1 MASNSNEKSGDSKG
15 FVMDIYCNF
24 LVKSVQ
30 DTFGVLDSATK
41 KTLKKNFTQAF
52 ANAGSD
58 EKSIT
63 KTFNDL
69 NRTINNLNKKFYDSK
84 TDRAEKSSINK
95 FIEMLGVN
103 RKEEKATSKILKKNY
118 LEAAKE
124 IKNKIEYIQAEKE
137 RKEKKSEIKFL
148 KDEIREIKKDRKENK
163 RIEKK
168 YLKDAKKREDA
179 INYNFSDSRFGRAG
193 YYIQQ
198 MLRGFNII
206 SRSNSEK
213 LNSKNIFARYL
224 RDVDYVDENGNVTT
238 KKEIS
243 LEKIMTD
250 FQNSVQLIVQRFQ
263 TLSAY
268 TSELSEKSKKY
279 TNIYDKIFSSYNNQI
294 MRDPAAKANE
304 REALRLAIDVVEASE
319 FIGKDVDT
327 LLKNSDNMYQNAFA
341 RGTFSDGSKIRKM
354 VDVLGIQRF
363 KTSESNYLELMDT
376 LTTGMVEKYDKNGKS
391 YFEKISEENIN
402 KLREQILETVF
413 NSDNEAL
420 MKAEMLHKDRYKKNG
435 LYGAVSLNNQN
446 RNISGINSVGFLQG
460 NKNFLNAQLFE
471 NSKKFGEI
479 EELINNYSGIMG
491 LYNARI
497 KGIETIGEGERVII
511 DKLTQII
518 DNQTKFN
525 KIDNVM
531 TKYKVMSSSHPILSS
546 IGSTV
551 GQGVANYAIGKGME
565 KLVGKAIVSAGIGAA
580 LKSAGTAVGSAVVA
594 TVGWPAILAALGI
607 AAVGGTAYAIY
618 KHNEK
623 KSDNN
628 EQINNQSN
636 LYLKN
641 IDKNLEENN
650 DKTVRN
656 VNPNIYTWR

>member
-1 MASNSNEKSGDSKG
+1 MNTNDKSGDSKG

-30 DTFGVLDSATK
+30 DTFGVLDNATK

-69 NRTINNLNKKFYDSK
+69 NRTINNLNKKFYNSK
-84 TDRAEKSSINK
+84 TDRTEKSSINK

-124 IKNKIEYIQAEKE
+124 IKNKREYIQAEKE
-137 RKEKKSEIKFL
+137 RKEKKSEINFL

-179 INYNFSDSRFGRAG
+179 INYNFSNSRLGRAG

-198 MLRGFNII
+198 ILRGFNII

-213 LNSKNIFARYL
+213 LNSKNIFTRYL
-224 RDVDYVDENGNVTT
+224 RDIDYVDENGNVTT

-268 TSELSEKSKKY
+268 TNELSEKSKKY
-279 TNIYDKIFSSYNNQI
+279 TNVYDKIFSSYNNQI

-304 REALRLAIDVVEASE
+304 REALRLAIDVVGASE

-391 YFEKISEENIN
+391 YFEKISEENMN
-402 KLREQILETVF
+402 RLREQILETVF
-413 NSDNEAL
+413 NNDNEAF
-420 MKAEMLHKDRYKKNG
+420 MKAEMFHKDKYSKNG

-446 RNISGINSVGFLQG
+446 RNIGSVNSAGFLEG

-471 NSKKFGEI
+471 NKKNFGKI
-479 EELINNYSGIMG
+479 EELINNYSGIID

-497 KGIETIGEGERVII
+497 KGTEIIGEGERTII
-511 DKLTQII
+511 DKLEII
-518 DNQTKFN
+518 IENQNKFN

-546 IGSTV
+546 VGSTAV
-551 GQGVANYAIGKGME
+551 QGVANYAIGAGLKN
-565 KLVGKAIVSAGIGAA
+565 LFGKVAIGSAI
-580 LKSAGTAVGSAVVA
+580 KSALPYIGSAIGA
-594 TVGWPAILAALGI
+594 TVGWPAVAI
-607 AAVGGTAYAIY
+607 AAGGALAVYTGY
-618 KHNEK
+618 KIVQRYNNKNEE
-623 KSDNN
+623 N
-628 EQINNQSN
+628 NNQSN

>member
-1 MASNSNEKSGDSKG
+1 MASNEKSGDSKG

-30 DTFGVLDSATK
+30 DTFGVLDNATK

-69 NRTINNLNKKFYDSK
+69 NKTINNINKKFYNSK
-84 TDRAEKSSINK
+84 TDRDEKTSINK

-124 IKNKIEYIQAEKE
+124 IKNK
-137 RKEKKSEIKFL
+137 RK
-148 KDEIREIKKDRKENK
+148 
-163 RIEKK
+163 
-168 YLKDAKKREDA
+168 DA
-179 INYNFSDSRFGRAG
+179 INYNFSDSRLGRAG

-224 RDVDYVDENGNVTT
+224 RNVDYVDENGKVTT

-250 FQNSVQLIVQRFQ
+250 FQNSVQLITQRFQ

-268 TSELSEKSKKY
+268 TNELSEKSKKY
-279 TNIYDKIFSSYNNQI
+279 TDVYDKIFSSYNNQI
-294 MRDPAAKANE
+294 MRDPAAKVNKD
-304 REALRLAIDVVEASE
+304 EALRLAIDVVGASE

-391 YFEKISEENIN
+391 YFEKISEENMN
-402 KLREQILETVF
+402 RFKEQILETVF
-413 NSDNEAL
+413 NNDREAL

-471 NSKKFGEI
+471 HNKNFGEI
-479 EELINNYSGIMG
+479 EGLINNSSKIMN
-491 LYNARI
+491 LYDARI
-497 KGIETIGEGERVII
+497 KGTEIIGEGERTII
-511 DKLTQII
+511 DKLQQII
-518 DNQTKFN
+518 DNQNKFN

-565 KLVGKAIVSAGIGAA
+565 KLVGKAIVSAGIGTA
-580 LKSAGTAVGSAVVA
+580 LKTAGAAIGATA
-594 TVGWPAILAALGI
+594 GWPALAVIGATG
-607 AAVGGTAYAIY
+607 AVIWGADKLVEKYSN
-618 KHNEK
+618 KNEG
-623 KSDNN
+623 N
-628 EQINNQSN
+628 NNQSN

-650 DKTVRN
+650 DKTIRN